1 MISIALATYNGEK
14 YLRQQIDS
22 ILKQSYIDFEVIA
35 CDDCSTDNTWSIL
48 MEYCD
53 LDKRI
58 KCYKNDK
65 NIGYGGNFEKAM
77 GICKGEYIAFCDQ
90 DDIWLE
96 NHLSVLIENI
106 GDNIACCADAFIY
119 KNGFYSETL
128 GELNLTDSLDSFEKK
143 IKRIVY
149 GGSPY
154 QGASMLIN
162 SIYINDLLP
171 LPEGAKIHDAW
182 IALYACV
189 LNKFVYTNT
198 QITLYRQHDKNVTDT
213 SMKRSA
219 LRFFRNFKLIKNRTF
234 EPIRAVFCAE
244 LLLRLPQL
252 DIKYKEELSSALQ
265 WFTNMQNHIYRFRH
279 IDFWFKI
286 YPFSFSGSSKKY
298 LPLLL
303 IRYLFF

>member
-14 YLRQQIDS
+14 YLREQIDS
-22 ILKQSYIDFEVIA
+22 ILRQSYVNFEVVA
-35 CDDCSTDNTWSIL
+35 CDDCSTDNTWTIL
-48 MEYCD
+48 MEYSN

-65 NIGYGGNFEKAM
+65 NIGYGSNFEKAM
-77 GICKGEYIAFCDQ
+77 KICKGEYIAFCDQ

-96 NHLSVLIENI
+96 DHLSVLIENI
-106 GDNIACCADAFIY
+106 GNNIASCADAFIY
-119 KNGFYSETL
+119 KNDFYSETL
-128 GELNLTDSLDSFEKK
+128 GELNLTDSLDTFEKK

-154 QGASMLIN
+154 QGASMLVN

-189 LNKFVYTNT
+189 LNKFVYVN
-198 QITLYRQHDKNVTDT
+198 IPVTLYRQHDKNVTDT

-244 LLLRLPQL
+244 LLLRLPEMDL
-252 DIKYKEELSSALQ
+252 KYKEDLSSALQ
-265 WFTNMQNHIYRFRH
+265 WFVNIKNHIYRFRH
-279 IDFWFKI
+279 IDFWIKI

-303 IRYLFF
+303 IRYLFL